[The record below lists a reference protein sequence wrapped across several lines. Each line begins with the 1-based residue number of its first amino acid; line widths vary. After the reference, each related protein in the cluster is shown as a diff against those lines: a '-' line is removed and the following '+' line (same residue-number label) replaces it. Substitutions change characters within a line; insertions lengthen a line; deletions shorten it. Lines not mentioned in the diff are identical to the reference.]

1 MRSRSVIIRTMGN
14 IIILNI
20 IEIKLKVVDFLSKLQ
35 YNINVR
41 RMRGVNHAYSGTKN
55 KN

>member
-1 MRSRSVIIRTMGN
+1 MGS
-14 IIILNI
+14 IIILSI
-20 IEIKLKVVDFLSKLQ
+20 IEIKLKVVDFFSKLH

-41 RMRGVNHAYSGTKN
+41 GMGGANRAYSGTKN